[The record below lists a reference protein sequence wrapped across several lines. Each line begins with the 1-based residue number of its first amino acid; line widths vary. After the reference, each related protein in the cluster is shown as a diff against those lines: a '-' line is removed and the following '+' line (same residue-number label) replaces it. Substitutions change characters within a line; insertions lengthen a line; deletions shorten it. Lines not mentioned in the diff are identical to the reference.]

1 MNILKTIFGSGTKS
15 IVDSVGGVLDNL
27 ITNKEELAAAKL
39 EAEKEINRHIESLE
53 QNATRQLELVL
64 TDKDSA
70 REMFKANNSLQ
81 KIYALSF
88 LLAYVGIIAA
98 LFYIS
103 TTKPDLP
110 EFSVMLLSSI
120 FGSMTTKVGTITD
133 FLFGAGISQNQ
144 NQEKK

>member
-103 TTKPDLP
+103 FTKPDLP

>member
-103 TTKPDLP
+103 ISKPDLP